1 MDHSL
6 VLRPAIAAD
15 ASNLAALAIQVWL
28 HTYATEGIRQDISAY
43 VLSEFTPS
51 KFADLISNPQY
62 QLLVAEINQHL
73 VAFAQ
78 IDFAAEE
85 HPALGLVELQTLYV
99 QEVFTS
105 QGLGSKLLAYCEEI
119 IDSRAYWLTSNSNNH
134 RAIAFYAHQGFI
146 QHGVTYFEF
155 GGNQYENKVLCKS
168 VNQIEKVS

>member
-6 VLRPAIAAD
+6 VLRCATASD
-15 ASNLAALAIQVWL
+15 AQNLAALAIQVWL

-43 VLSEFTPS
+43 VLSEFTPA
-51 KFADLISNPQY
+51 KFTDLISNPQY
-62 QLLVAEINQHL
+62 QILVAEINHHL

-78 IDFAAEE
+78 IDFASEQ
-85 HPALGLVELQTLYV
+85 HPVLGSIELQTLYV

-119 IDSRAYWLTSNSNNH
+119 IASRTYWLSSNSNNH
-134 RAIAFYAHQGFI
+134 RAIAFYARQGFV

-155 GGNQYENKVLCKS
+155 GGNRYENKVLVKA
-168 VNQIEKVS
+168 